1 MSQPENSTCRTV
13 SWLGAIVLGVLG
25 FLWAWKSLMWG
36 FVGAALVGIVVF
48 FVVGYVLVRF
58 LCMGRERAAMAEAPR
73 SAPPAP
79 QPAPEAA
86 PVAAP
91 EPAAAVEPVPEPAP
105 APEPAPEPEVA
116 AMQEAEPAPEPE
128 VAPEPA
134 PEPEAAPVAESA
146 SSEGGAPARLDAP
159 RGGNAD
165 DLKKIKGIGPALEK
179 QLNELGIWHF
189 DQVAAWSAAEV
200 AWIDDNL
207 VRFKGRATRDDWV
220 GQAQTLAAGG
230 TTEFS
235 ARVDKGGVY

>member
-1 MSQPENSTCRTV
+1 MSQPDHSTCRTV
-13 SWLGAIVLGVLG
+13 SWLAAIVLGVLG

-36 FVGAALVGIVVF
+36 FVGSALVGIIVF

-58 LCMGRERAAMAEAPR
+58 LCMGRERAAMAEAPKPA
-73 SAPPAP
+73 APAA
-79 QPAPEAA
+79 QPA
-86 PVAAP
+86 PVAAA
-91 EPAAAVEPVPEPAP
+91 EPAAAVAPEPAP
-105 APEPAPEPEVA
+105 EPEPEPAPEPEVA
-116 AMQEAEPAPEPE
+116 AMPEPEPAPEPE

-134 PEPEAAPVAESA
+134 PEPVLEAAPVAESA
-146 SSEGGAPARLDAP
+146 PSDGDVPARLDAP

-165 DLKKIKGIGPALEK
+165 DLKKIKGIGPALET
-179 QLNELGIWHF
+179 QLNGLGIWHF

-220 GQAQTLAAGG
+220 GQAKLLASGG
-230 TTEFS
+230 ETEFS